1 MLNRGFYLSKTEKA
15 KGPEYQSEPFIKNFF
30 KVFMGINLIGRYRID
45 KANLQKSDLHLVI
58 ATRKPAPNKPN
69 FYLLQRIGSQHR
81 HISGLFAS
89 KITPGSPQE
98 AQIFDFD
105 YQGGY
110 YVLKIDQSTG
120 QAEIDFKSKK
130 AIPEGSR
137 VI

>member
-1 MLNRGFYLSKTEKA
+1 
-15 KGPEYQSEPFIKNFF
+15 
-30 KVFMGINLIGRYRID
+30 VFMGINLIGRYRID
-45 KANLQKSDLHLVI
+45 KANLQKSDLHLVV

-81 HISGLFAS
+81 HISGLFPS

-120 QAEIDFKSKK
+120 QAEIDFKGEDKGRGNPADSYNIAGLGSKSYPGDGGVIAHNK
-130 AIPEGSR
+130 TGGDAAI
-137 VI
+137 